1 MRPGMIGGLAL
12 VLAVVVSAC
21 GSPFVEMLA
30 NGSPHPHQA
39 QLDELGRNAERWA
52 ASGITRYAFTYRPS
66 CFCDTTPHLVVVDG
80 GTTRIDGSPVDPSQ
94 PLHDWIP
101 AGVPGLFALV
111 RQAIDGDEVS
121 TTYDPATGVPTA
133 MDSDPMQNAIDDELA
148 FTITDWTLDPPDDSV
163 LGRVSA
169 ARTQWIRQ
177 GIGSYTMTI
186 RIACSCAYDGKSF
199 TATNRDGRVDVTS
212 DGRSIDLD
220 RLEGVPYTV
229 DQLFRFAADFA
240 PNGRTSV
247 ELDPELA
254 YPRRIEVGPDPTVA
268 GQDETI
274 EVLRFTVP

>member
-1 MRPGMIGGLAL
+1 MHPGMVGGL
-12 VLAVVVSAC
+12 VLALALVVSAC

-30 NGSPHPHQA
+30 PGSPHPHQV
-39 QLDELGRNAERWA
+39 QIDELGRNAERWA
-52 ASGITRYAFTYRPS
+52 AAGITRYAFTYRPV

-80 GTTRIDGSPVDPSQ
+80 ATTRIDGSPVDPSQ

-101 AGVPGLFALV
+101 AGVPGLFKLV
-111 RQAIDGDEVS
+111 RQAIDGDEM
-121 TTYDPATGVPTA
+121 TTRYDPATGVPIS

-148 FTITDWTLDPPDDSV
+148 FTITDWTLDPPDDTV

-169 ARTQWIRQ
+169 ARTQWIGQ

-199 TATNRDGRVDVTS
+199 TTTNRDGLVEVTSGGRSVDV
-212 DGRSIDLD
+212 DQ
-220 RLEGVPYTV
+220 LEGVPYTV

-247 ELDPELA
+247 ELDPQMA

-274 EVLRFTVP
+274 EVLRFTIP